1 MSKWFNR
8 RRGWVALILS
18 NLLVA
23 GIAFLVARWP
33 APGGVEILPP
43 APTATVLPSPT
54 ASPVRVY
61 VSGAV
66 IAPGVYTLP
75 PGSIAQDALDL
86 AGGPAEGAD
95 LSAINLALPLSSGQ
109 QVNVPQIGD
118 ETVQKNTPTAAPTM
132 SGPVNVN
139 TASAAEL
146 ETLPGIGP
154 IFAERIIQYR
164 QEHGPFRT
172 VDALLLVHGIGPA
185 TLERIRELIALD

>member
-1 MSKWFNR
+1 MSKWFNG
-8 RRGWVALILS
+8 RRGQVALILS

-33 APGGVEILPP
+33 ASGGVEILPP
-43 APTATVLPSPT
+43 APTATALPSPT

-95 LSAINLALPLSSGQ
+95 LPAINLALPLSNGQ
-109 QVNVPQIGD
+109 QVNVPRIGD
-118 ETVQKNTPTAAPTM
+118 KTIQKNTPTAAPTM

-146 ETLPGIGP
+146 ETLPSIGP
-154 IFAERIIQYR
+154 VLAERIIQYR

-172 VDALLLVHGIGPA
+172 VDALLLVPGIGPA
-185 TLERIRELIALD
+185 TLERFRELIALD

>member
-1 MSKWFNR
+1 MSEWFGR

-23 GIAFLVARWP
+23 GCAFLLARLP

-43 APTATVLPSPT
+43 APTATALPTPT
-54 ASPVRVY
+54 AAPVHIY

-66 IAPGVYTLP
+66 ISPGVYTLQ

-95 LSAINLALPLSSGQ
+95 LSAVNLALPLSDGRQ
-109 QVNVPQIGD
+109 LNIPRAG
-118 ETVQKNTPTAAPTM
+118 EPTPKSTPVLAPTP

-154 IFAERIIQYR
+154 VIAERIIKYR
-164 QEHGPFRT
+164 QQNGPFRT
-172 VDALLLVHGIGPA
+172 VDALLLVSGIGPA
-185 TLERIRELIALD
+185 TLEKFRGLITLE